1 MLKPAL
7 YPRQQQSG
15 FLLIE
20 ALVAI
25 LIFSLGVIA
34 LIGFQSIAIGQS
46 MNGKYRTEAG
56 YLANSL
62 IGQMMVDKANF
73 TGYNGTVGSATGRT
87 SWNAQVANA
96 LPNGT
101 ATVTVVPNTAADDV
115 PQTVTVTV
123 NWQNPDDA
131 STHNHTTISRVIFQ
145 KTP

>member
-1 MLKPAL
+1 MLKPAS
-7 YPRQQQSG
+7 YSQQQQSG

-46 MNGKYRTEAG
+46 INGKYRTEAS

-62 IGQMMVDKANF
+62 IGQMMVDKGNF
-73 TGYNGTVGSATGRT
+73 TGYNGTVGTASGRI
-87 SWNAQVANA
+87 SWNTQVANA
-96 LPNGT
+96 LPSGSG
-101 ATVTVVPNTAADDV
+101 TVTVVPNTTALNT
-115 PQTVTVTV
+115 PQVVTVTV

-131 STHNHTTISRVIFQ
+131 SAHNHTTISQIVFQ
-145 KTP
+145 